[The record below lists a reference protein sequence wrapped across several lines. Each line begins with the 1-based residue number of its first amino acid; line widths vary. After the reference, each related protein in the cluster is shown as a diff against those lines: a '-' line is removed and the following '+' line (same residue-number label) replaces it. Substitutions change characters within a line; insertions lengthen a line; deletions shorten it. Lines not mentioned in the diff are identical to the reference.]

1 MALDNAEFISQLSIT
16 DPPGTDAVAEGDDH
30 IRTVKRA
37 TQQSFPNVD
46 AAVPQTAAQMG
57 QMAIKNEAN
66 VFTQTNSFTVKQ
78 DLVDRNKLTASAT
91 NFPGFRYH
99 DLVDDLHWE
108 VYADVRIDQG
118 WAMDRYE
125 PPGTFIDT
133 PFKINRASGSMTLT
147 KDPIFENTIH
157 RIRALADVAVGIN
170 LQLGLLNAWAIS
182 LRNVAEGNNF
192 QLRRFNVSGG
202 ILDIPFEVNFSDG
215 SIVQKTTS
223 INHANI
229 LKIHNDNFHLRRS
242 ATPSP
247 TARVGHSLRREDN
260 TKMWEIYADNS
271 DDFHMNQRR
280 TVGGTAVGTS
290 IKILFASGHI
300 VMAQLPSTQPA
311 TSRTL
316 WISGGFI
323 AITA

>member
-1 MALDNAEFISQLSIT
+1 MALDNAQFISQLSIT

-30 IRTVKRA
+30 IRTTKRA

-57 QMAIKNEAN
+57 QMAIKNEVN
-66 VFTQTNSFTVKQ
+66 VFTQTNSFTIKQ
-78 DLVDRNKLTASAT
+78 DFVDRNKLSASAT

-99 DLVDDLHWE
+99 DLSDDLHWE
-108 VYADVRIDQG
+108 VYADIRTDQG

-125 PPGTFIDT
+125 PPGVFLDT
-133 PFKINRASGSMTLT
+133 PLKINRISGSMTLT
-147 KDPIFENTIH
+147 KDPIFENTTH
-157 RIRALADVAVGIN
+157 RIRALADLAVGIN
-170 LQLGLLNAWAIS
+170 FQLGTNNAWALS
-182 LRNVAEGNNF
+182 LRNVSEGNNF

-202 ILDIPFEVNFSDG
+202 ILDIPLEVAFSDG
-215 SIVQKTTS
+215 SLTIKTTS
-223 INHANI
+223 INHANL
-229 LKIHNDNFHLRRS
+229 LKVHNDNFHLRRS

-260 TKMWEIYADNS
+260 TKMWEIYADNN

-280 TVGGTAVGTS
+280 SVAGAASGTS

-300 VMAQLPSTQPA
+300 VMAQLPTSAPA
-311 TSRTL
+311 TSKTL
-316 WISGGFI
+316 WMSSGFV
-323 AITA
+323 AITP